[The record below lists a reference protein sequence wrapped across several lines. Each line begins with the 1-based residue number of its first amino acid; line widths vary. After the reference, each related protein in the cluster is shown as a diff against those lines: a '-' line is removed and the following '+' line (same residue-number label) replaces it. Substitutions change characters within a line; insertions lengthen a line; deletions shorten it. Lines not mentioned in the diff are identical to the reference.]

1 MKNKADKLLTE
12 MRKQVVVSD
21 KVEMPIDLYY
31 EIKELISE
39 LMKG

>member
-1 MKNKADKLLTE
+1 MKDKAEKLLTE

-21 KVEMPIDLYY
+21 KVEMPIPLYY